1 MEITNLTF
9 LQYTLLPE
17 DYRLQYQEVYIAQE
31 PVQID
36 CQSWTWGA
44 VKKAQDTLNSELT
57 FQDVFDLAKQGA
69 ETPLTANS
77 PAHLVYKL
85 FLGVKKAIDEITR
98 IESQSWATQLTPKQ
112 MQAIN
117 EVGGFEAFGTM
128 PQTIRLTEILK
139 MSYTEIL
146 NIPWELG
153 FAAYSY
159 DVKSSLY
166 NQLIVKQR

>member
-36 CQSWTWGA
+36 CQSWTWGD
-44 VKKAQDTLNSELT
+44 VKKAQSILDSELT
-57 FQDVFDLAKQGA
+57 FQDVFDLASQGA

-85 FLGVKKAIDEITR
+85 FLGVKKSIDEITQ
-98 IESQSWATQLTPKQ
+98 IESQAWTTQLTPKQ
-112 MQAIN
+112 IQAIN
-117 EVGGFEAFGTM
+117 EVGGFDAFGNM
-128 PQTIRLTEILK
+128 PQTIRLTEILR
-139 MSYTEIL
+139 MSYTEVL
-146 NIPWELG
+146 TIPWELG

-166 NQLIVKQR
+166 NQLIVRQ